1 MLFFFIFHS
10 GPERDAKDDDFIF
23 EEFARMRVRGE
34 HQGEAHA

>member
-1 MLFFFIFHS
+1 MLSCLFYS
-10 GPERDAKDDDFIF
+10 GPERQAHDDDLIF